1 MTQTLT
7 GRVCF
12 TFYLDSQYKNKFITE
27 VFVPVMEM
35 VIRTPKTTAPT
46 SLTAHSW
53 TLIKTGSGMSVMTT
67 MIMMASWM
75 IKITVDWWQTQTRR
89 MKTVR
94 TTKCA

>member
-12 TFYLDSQYKNKFITE
+12 TFYLDGQHKTSLTE

-53 TLIKTGSGMSVMTT
+53 TLIKTGSGTSVMTT
-67 MIMMASWM
+67 TIMMASWM
-75 IKITVDWWQTQTRR
+75 IKIIVDWWQTQTRR